1 MPTRDGYKTID
12 IIMQELGYTEFK
24 IRDAIKN
31 LGIQPVTFNA
41 DRRVKYY
48 SDADIKRIK
57 EWLEGH

>member
-12 IIMQELGYTEFK
+12 VIMQQLGYTEFK

-48 SDADIKRIK
+48 SDSDIQRIK
-57 EWLEGH
+57 EWLESH